1 MTKKEVKR
9 RKNSTFYTLDKVTR
23 VCYNT
28 LKEEKGGNTVIL
40 AIDIGNT
47 NIAIGGFCDS
57 SEPVFVARIAT
68 DPIKTED
75 EYASKIRSVLA
86 MHEVDRSIIDG
97 AIIASV
103 VPPLNTVVKRAIK
116 LAYGVDAL
124 MVGPGIKTG
133 INIHC
138 DHPASVGADLICAC
152 VATHFIYGS
161 PALIVDMGTAT
172 KMMVLD
178 RQGAFIGVSIIP
190 GVNIALKALAT
201 SAAQLPQI
209 SLEAPKSVLGKNT
222 VDCMRAGVVFGNAS
236 MIDGMIERFNEEM
249 GENLKVYATGGLAP
263 TIVNYCKHDIALD
276 VNMVLKGLHILY
288 QKNT

>member
-1 MTKKEVKR
+1 M
-9 RKNSTFYTLDKVTR
+9 
-23 VCYNT
+23 
-28 LKEEKGGNTVIL
+28 IL

-47 NIAIGGFCDS
+47 NIAIGGFVSD
-57 SEPVFVARIAT
+57 EPSFVARIAT

-75 EYASKIRSVLA
+75 EYASKIRSVLS
-86 MHEVDRSIIDG
+86 MHDVSRTEIDG

-103 VPPLNTVVKRAIK
+103 VPPLNAVVKQAIR

-138 DHPASVGADLICAC
+138 DTPSSVGADLIAAC
-152 VATHFIYGS
+152 VGAKHLYGC

-178 RQGAFIGVSIIP
+178 RNGAFIGVSIIP
-190 GVNIALKALAT
+190 GVRIALKALAD

-209 SLEAPKSVLGKNT
+209 GLEAPRSVLGKNT
-222 VDCMRAGVVFGNAS
+222 VDCMRSGVVYGNAS
-236 MIDGMIERFNEEM
+236 MIDGMIDRVCEELHEEI
-249 GENLKVYATGGLAP
+249 GVYATGGLAP
-263 TIVNYCKHDIALD
+263 TIVGYCKHEITTDPDL
-276 VNMVLKGLHILY
+276 VLKGLYILY
-288 QKNT
+288 SKNV